1 MNIKSKEVQSSALVV
16 IDALSKDIEEMKQD
30 ERNYTNQRNKIEKDL
45 NNRLLT
51 KDWVE
56 EICRPLQEESSRL
69 NLHINRLKLNRRRLI
84 SAHSVLISY
93 RYKEVR
99 K

>member
-1 MNIKSKEVQSSALVV
+1 MIIKSEEVRSCSLVV
-16 IDALSKDIEEMKQD
+16 LDALSTDITEMKQD

-69 NLHINRLKLNRRRLI
+69 NLHISRLKVNRRRLI

>member
-30 ERNYTNQRNKIEKDL
+30 ERNYTNQRNKIEKER
-45 NNRLLT
+45 NIRRLT

-56 EICRPLQEESSRL
+56 EINRPLQYESSRL
-69 NLHINRLKLNRRRLI
+69 ELHINRLKLNRRRLT
-84 SAHSVLISY
+84 SAHSVLTSY
-93 RYKEVR
+93 RYRED
-99 K
+99 